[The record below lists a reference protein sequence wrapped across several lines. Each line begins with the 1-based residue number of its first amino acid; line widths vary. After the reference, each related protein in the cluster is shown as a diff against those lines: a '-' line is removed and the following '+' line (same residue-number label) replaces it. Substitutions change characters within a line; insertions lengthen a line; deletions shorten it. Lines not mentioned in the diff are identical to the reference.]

1 MIFYFTGALLISFV
15 LFRLGFYAAIIAIM
29 TTASKVTVAL
39 LLVAALVGEHKIP
52 GAKFKQITLNRLLCV
67 ASQVSLSVNAVMLSG
82 ISLEYLSTINT
93 RTISAIKNLQL
104 VHCSLLFFK
113 SICAISDT
121 LIAST
126 PSATGYRLS
135 PA

>member
-1 MIFYFTGALLISFV
+1 MLI
-15 LFRLGFYAAIIAIM
+15 LTRR
-29 TTASKVTVAL
+29 
-39 LLVAALVGEHKIP
+39 VGE
-52 GAKFKQITLNRLLCV
+52 TVLLCV

-82 ISLEYLSTINT
+82 ISLEYLSMINT

-104 VHCSLLFFK
+104 VHCSPLFFK
-113 SICAISDT
+113 SICAISET

-126 PSATGYRLS
+126 PSATGYRSS

>member
-1 MIFYFTGALLISFV
+1 MLI
-15 LFRLGFYAAIIAIM
+15 LTRR
-29 TTASKVTVAL
+29 
-39 LLVAALVGEHKIP
+39 VGE
-52 GAKFKQITLNRLLCV
+52 TVLLCV

-82 ISLEYLSTINT
+82 ISLEYLSMINT

-104 VHCSLLFFK
+104 VHYPPLFSK
-113 SICAISDT
+113 KICAISGT

-126 PSATGYRLS
+126 PSETGYRSS